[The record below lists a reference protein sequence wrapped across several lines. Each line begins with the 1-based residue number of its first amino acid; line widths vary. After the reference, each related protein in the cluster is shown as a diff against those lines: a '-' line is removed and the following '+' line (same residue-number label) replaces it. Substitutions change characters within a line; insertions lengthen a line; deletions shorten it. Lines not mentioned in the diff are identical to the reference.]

1 MYRCRKTELTKKSY
15 AYKYVLENCY
25 QVNWIMAFSKLC
37 LDNQFTSTLS
47 FIDSEIGW
55 NNLILVWFMCFITL
69 LVYVLVTRLFHLK
82 RNGLLKLKTGSKI
95 HRRKN

>member
-37 LDNQFTSTLS
+37 LDNSSHQLLS

-69 LVYVLVTRLFHLK
+69 LVYVLVTRLFLFK
-82 RNGLLKLKTGSKI
+82 TEWIIKILKLDQNS
-95 HRRKN
+95 

>member
-1 MYRCRKTELTKKSY
+1 
-15 AYKYVLENCY
+15 
-25 QVNWIMAFSKLC
+25 MAFSKLC

-82 RNGLLKLKTGSKI
+82 RNGLLKLKTGSKFI
-95 HRRKN
+95 EERIELELPAQTVLQ